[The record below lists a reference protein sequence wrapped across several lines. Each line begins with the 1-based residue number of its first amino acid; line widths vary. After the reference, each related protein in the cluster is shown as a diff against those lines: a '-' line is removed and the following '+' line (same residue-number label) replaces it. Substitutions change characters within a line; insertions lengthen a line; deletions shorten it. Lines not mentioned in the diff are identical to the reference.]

1 MTKEEFIKRA
11 QEKFKD
17 RFTFIL
23 KKIKRSFLKIEKEK
37 NTEIMVEKIP
47 QEGKF
52 FNLILILIL
61 LKNDLQLEKYKG
73 N

>member
-1 MTKEEFIKRA
+1 
-11 QEKFKD
+11 
-17 RFTFIL
+17 
-23 KKIKRSFLKIEKEK
+23 
-37 NTEIMVEKIP
+37 MVEKIP